1 MGAEKRNLEYL
12 SPDDLIPYAN
22 NAKKHPKDQVL
33 RISKS
38 IKEFG
43 FNAPVIIDSKNNI
56 VAGHGRILAAKK
68 LKLETVPCV
77 RVDHLTEKQKKAY
90 ILADNRLTELG
101 EWDLEI
107 LNTELQD
114 IEYDLDIIGFDGWKV
129 ESHLKGL
136 TDEDECPEIPK
147 TPKSKL
153 GDVWILGDHRLMCAD
168 STDAEKVAVLMDGE
182 KADMVFTDP
191 PYGVSYAAKNKYL
204 NTISRGNHIQKEIEN
219 DHMNVEDTS
228 DFVFKAFCRIKENL
242 AERSSYYITAP
253 QGGDLMMMMMMM
265 MKKAGIPLRHC
276 LIWVKNNHV
285 LGRTDY
291 NYKHEPILFGWD
303 KAHDFYGAGEHKFST
318 WEIPKP
324 LKNDLHPTMKPIAL
338 IENACL
344 NSTKEGQIVLDI
356 FGGSGSTLI
365 ACEKTKR
372 KCRVMEV
379 DPHYCDVV
387 VKRWED
393 YTGKRAEKING

>member
-153 GDVWILGDHRLMCAD
+153 GDVWILGDHRLMCGD
-168 STDAEKVAVLMDGE
+168 STDRAAVEKLMLGL
-182 KADMVFTDP
+182 KADLLLTDP
-191 PYGVSYAAKNKYL
+191 PYNLAYEGKTKEALK
-204 NTISRGNHIQKEIEN
+204 IQN
-219 DHMNVEDTS
+219 DHMSAAAFKEFLTT
-228 DFVFKAFCRIKENL
+228 VFRNAD
-242 AERSSYYITAP
+242 AV
-253 QGGDLMMMMMMM
+253 
-265 MKKAGIPLRHC
+265 MKKGAAFYIWFADVETLSFCASIDAVDWTLRQM
-276 LIWVKNNHV
+276 LIWIKNTLV
-285 LGRTDY
+285 MGRKDY
-291 NYKHEPILFGWD
+291 HFKHEPCLYGW
-303 KAHDFYGAGEHKFST
+303 KPGAAHYWAGDRKQTTLLEFDRPARSA
-318 WEIPKP
+318 E
-324 LKNDLHPTMKPIAL
+324 HPTMKPVAL
-338 IENACL
+338 IEYQML
-344 NSTKEGQIVLDI
+344 NSTKDGGVVLDL
-356 FGGSGSTLI
+356 FAGSGSMVI
-365 ACEKTKR
+365 AAEKNGR
-372 KCRVMEV
+372 RAMAMEL
-379 DPHYCDVV
+379 DPKYCDVV

>member
-153 GDVWILGDHRLMCAD
+153 GDVWILGDHRLMCGD
-168 STDAEKVAVLMDGE
+168 STDRAAVEKLMLGL
-182 KADMVFTDP
+182 KADLLLTDP
-191 PYGVSYAAKNKYL
+191 PYNLAYEGKTKEALK
-204 NTISRGNHIQKEIEN
+204 IQN
-219 DHMNVEDTS
+219 DHMSAAAFKEFLTT
-228 DFVFKAFCRIKENL
+228 VFRNAD
-242 AERSSYYITAP
+242 AV
-253 QGGDLMMMMMMM
+253 
-265 MKKAGIPLRHC
+265 MKKGAAFYIWFADVETLSFCASIDAVDWSLRQM
-276 LIWVKNNHV
+276 LIWIKNTLV
-285 LGRTDY
+285 MGRKDY
-291 NYKHEPILFGWD
+291 HFKHEPCLYGW
-303 KAHDFYGAGEHKFST
+303 KPGAAHYWAGDRKQTTLLEFDRPDRSA
-318 WEIPKP
+318 E
-324 LKNDLHPTMKPIAL
+324 HPTMKPVAL
-338 IENACL
+338 IEYQML
-344 NSTKEGQIVLDI
+344 NSTKDGGVVLDL
-356 FGGSGSTLI
+356 FAGSGSMVI
-365 ACEKTKR
+365 AAEKNGR
-372 KCRVMEV
+372 RAMAMEL
-379 DPHYCDVV
+379 DPKYCDVV

>member
-153 GDVWILGDHRLMCAD
+153 GDVWILGDHRLMCGD
-168 STDAEKVAVLMDGE
+168 STDRAAVEKLMLGL
-182 KADMVFTDP
+182 KADLLLTDP
-191 PYGVSYAAKNKYL
+191 PYNLAYEGKTKEALK
-204 NTISRGNHIQKEIEN
+204 IQN
-219 DHMNVEDTS
+219 DHMSAAAFKEFLTT
-228 DFVFKAFCRIKENL
+228 VFRNAD
-242 AERSSYYITAP
+242 AV
-253 QGGDLMMMMMMM
+253 
-265 MKKAGIPLRHC
+265 MKKGAAFYIWFADVETLSFCASIDAVDWPLRQM
-276 LIWVKNNHV
+276 LIWIKNTLV
-285 LGRTDY
+285 MGRKDY
-291 NYKHEPILFGWD
+291 HFKHEPCLYGW
-303 KAHDFYGAGEHKFST
+303 KPGAAHYWAGDRKQTTLLEFDRPARSA
-318 WEIPKP
+318 E
-324 LKNDLHPTMKPIAL
+324 HPTMKPVAL
-338 IENACL
+338 IEYQML
-344 NSTKEGQIVLDI
+344 NSTKDGGVVLDL
-356 FGGSGSTLI
+356 FAGSGSMVI
-365 ACEKTKR
+365 AAEKNGR
-372 KCRVMEV
+372 RAMAMEL
-379 DPHYCDVV
+379 DPKYCDVV

>member
-153 GDVWILGDHRLMCAD
+153 GDVWILGDHRLMCGD
-168 STDAEKVAVLMDGE
+168 STDRAAVEKLMLGL
-182 KADMVFTDP
+182 KADLLLTDP
-191 PYGVSYAAKNKYL
+191 PYNLAYEGKTKEALK
-204 NTISRGNHIQKEIEN
+204 IQN
-219 DHMNVEDTS
+219 DHMSAAAFKEFLTTVFRNADAVMKKGAAFYIWFADVETLSFLRVDRRCGLDASPDADLDQEHARYGPEGLPFQTRTLPVRLEARSRPLLGWRPETDHAPRIRPSGPQRRAS
-228 DFVFKAFCRIKENL
+228 DHEAGGSDRVSDAQQHEGRRCRPRPFCWLRQYGHRRRK
-242 AERSSYYITAP
+242 ERSPRY
-253 QGGDLMMMMMMM
+253 GDGTRPEILRCGS
-265 MKKAGIPLRHC
+265 KKMGRLYGEESR
-276 LIWVKNNHV
+276 KN
-285 LGRTDY
+285 
-291 NYKHEPILFGWD
+291 
-303 KAHDFYGAGEHKFST
+303 
-318 WEIPKP
+318 
-324 LKNDLHPTMKPIAL
+324 
-338 IENACL
+338 
-344 NSTKEGQIVLDI
+344 
-356 FGGSGSTLI
+356 
-365 ACEKTKR
+365 
-372 KCRVMEV
+372 
-379 DPHYCDVV
+379 
-387 VKRWED
+387 
-393 YTGKRAEKING
+393 

>member
-153 GDVWILGDHRLMCAD
+153 GDVWILGDHRLMCGD
-168 STDAEKVAVLMDGE
+168 STDRAAVEKLMLGL
-182 KADMVFTDP
+182 KADLLLTDP
-191 PYGVSYAAKNKYL
+191 PYNLAYEGKTKEALK
-204 NTISRGNHIQKEIEN
+204 IQN
-219 DHMNVEDTS
+219 DHMSAAAFKEFLTT
-228 DFVFKAFCRIKENL
+228 VFRNAD
-242 AERSSYYITAP
+242 AV
-253 QGGDLMMMMMMM
+253 
-265 MKKAGIPLRHC
+265 MKKGAAFYIWFADVETLSFCASIDAVDWSLRQM
-276 LIWVKNNHV
+276 LIWIKNTLV
-285 LGRTDY
+285 MGRKDY
-291 NYKHEPILFGWD
+291 HFKHEPCLYGW
-303 KAHDFYGAGEHKFST
+303 KPGAAHYWAGDRKQTTLLEFDRPARSA
-318 WEIPKP
+318 E
-324 LKNDLHPTMKPIAL
+324 HPTMKPVAL
-338 IENACL
+338 IEYQML
-344 NSTKEGQIVLDI
+344 NSTKDGGVVLDL
-356 FGGSGSTLI
+356 FAGSGSMVI
-365 ACEKTKR
+365 AAEKNGR
-372 KCRVMEV
+372 RAMAMEL
-379 DPHYCDVV
+379 DPKYCDVV